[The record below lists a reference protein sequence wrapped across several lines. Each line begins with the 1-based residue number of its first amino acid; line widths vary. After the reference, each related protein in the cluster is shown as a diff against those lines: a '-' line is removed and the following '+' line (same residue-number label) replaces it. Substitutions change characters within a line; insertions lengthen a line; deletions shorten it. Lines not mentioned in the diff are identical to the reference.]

1 MDVTIK
7 IKTTVGLN
15 EGGTSLSIGDIV
27 YWDYVNSDRNIV
39 TTQGN
44 PNLIGVVKSFSFTD
58 GDDATLTPPL
68 LNVVVILDD
77 VYGSEPGLDDT
88 QGKTFIMFQKQRSVN
103 VSEVKGYYGEAK
115 FVNDSSL
122 QCELFT
128 ASCDISESSK

>member
-15 EGGTSLSIGDIV
+15 EGGTSLSVGDTV
-27 YWDYVNSDRNIV
+27 YWDYVNSDRNIQ

-44 PNLIGVVKSFSFTD
+44 PNLVGVVKSFTFTPGVD
-58 GDDATLTPPL
+58 TTTPPL

-77 VYGSEPGLDDT
+77 TYGSEPDLDDT

-115 FVNDSSL
+115 FVNDSAL